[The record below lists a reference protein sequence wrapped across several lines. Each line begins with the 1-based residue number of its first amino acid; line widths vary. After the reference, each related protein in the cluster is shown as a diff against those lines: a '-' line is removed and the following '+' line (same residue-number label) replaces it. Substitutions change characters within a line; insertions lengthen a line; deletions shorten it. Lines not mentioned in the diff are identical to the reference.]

1 MFKDYDI
8 RGIYPKEINESVAI
22 FLTKKFLSYLNKV
35 KKYNNCL
42 LIAQDIRNSSF
53 KIVNT
58 IISYLEKNKLKYSFW
73 GIIPTPVFYYF
84 CLRNKLP
91 GIMITASHLPIKYN
105 GFKFFLPNN
114 KIWIYKKNIKEE
126 NLEKENVFNL
136 NIRYLYNEVYDNYLI
151 YLKDFVNL
159 KYLHTFYFQKN
170 IKSTNNFLFKRIP
183 KVFKN
188 IRLNK
193 NSSLL
198 LFSDYDGDRLFI
210 KYKGKYLISEEI
222 LFCILSSGLYKN
234 IGLPLSIHK
243 NIKKF
248 FTDINFYTV
257 KTGHNNIKNFYR
269 KYNLDFALEPS
280 GHFYFFKEVKTESPI
295 LAFFRLLEFI
305 EKSENKEIK
314 SSNLFPLKRFNTKD
328 HSLIKKIKKYIIKNK
343 FKIKKMDGLYG
354 YKNFDKENYLGIH
367 FRKSKTE
374 KNLWRIFVESNNVKN
389 IKNFM
394 LKLKSQND

>member
-1 MFKDYDI
+1 MIKDYDI

-22 FLTKKFLSYLNKV
+22 FLTKKFLNKV
-35 KKYNNCL
+35 KEYSNCL

-58 IISYLEKNKLKYSFW
+58 IISYLEKNKLKYSFL

-105 GFKFFLPNN
+105 GFKFFLPDN

-136 NIRYLYNEVYDNYLI
+136 NIRYLDNEVYDNYLI

-222 LFCILSSGLYKN
+222 FIL
-234 IGLPLSIHK
+234 
-243 NIKKF
+243 
-248 FTDINFYTV
+248 
-257 KTGHNNIKNFYR
+257 
-269 KYNLDFALEPS
+269 
-280 GHFYFFKEVKTESPI
+280 YF
-295 LAFFRLLEFI
+295 
-305 EKSENKEIK
+305 
-314 SSNLFPLKRFNTKD
+314 
-328 HSLIKKIKKYIIKNK
+328 IIW
-343 FKIKKMDGLYG
+343 FL
-354 YKNFDKENYLGIH
+354 
-367 FRKSKTE
+367 
-374 KNLWRIFVESNNVKN
+374 
-389 IKNFM
+389 
-394 LKLKSQND
+394 